1 MWDGGYGGYGGW
13 GAHYGMGYGFGWVFM
28 VLFWILLI
36 VGIVAIVKWAFSSSH
51 SPTHMLPPHPPQR
64 TALDILKERYAR
76 GEIDKEEFEER
87 RRTLGE

>member
-13 GAHYGMGYGFGWVFM
+13 AGHYGMGYGFGWIFM

-36 VGIVAIVKWAFSSSH
+36 VGIVAIIKWAFSSGH
-51 SPTHMLPPHPPQR
+51 GPTHVLPPSPQR
-64 TALDILKERYAR
+64 TAHDILKERYAR
-76 GEIDKEEFEER
+76 GEIDKDEFEER